1 MGRKV
6 AAMKDED
13 LLLVDYHRFI
23 EAFWKNEEIGEKRV
37 NFFITLVTAVLAG
50 IVALLTKKGD
60 PGGIPS
66 DIADMIILGA
76 LSGIW
81 IMGLATFLRIIQ
93 RNDVTD
99 EYKNILNYI
108 HRNLKERGIALSE
121 YELPFAPKKTRTRKW
136 LLQSGLAEMVAA
148 MNSFLLAC
156 LVFSMFHKCYL
167 WPWVLAAGAFILSYI
182 LQKLIIMQRGG
193 EVPTKTFR
201 ANAGAMIVNKEGLV
215 LALERVKEKDAWQMP
230 QGGIKVGE
238 DPLVAVKREIKEETG
253 IKNNLEHLGNASR
266 LLSYELPAM
275 YRSMKTGWGQVQ
287 YWFAFRFHG
296 DKDAITLGD
305 KKEFKSFRWM
315 TLRELISKTV
325 AFRRPVY
332 EDLIKEFSLFLSK
345 PPDTE

>member
-1 MGRKV
+1 
-6 AAMKDED
+6 MKDED

-50 IVALLTKKGD
+50 IVAFVTKKGE

-66 DIADMIILGA
+66 DIANKIILGA
-76 LSGIW
+76 LSGIL
-81 IMGLATFLRIIQ
+81 IVGLVTFLRIIQ

-99 EYKNILNYI
+99 EYKGILNYI
-108 HRNLKERGIALSE
+108 HSNLKERGIALSE
-121 YELPFAPKKTRTRKW
+121 YELPYAPRKTKIKKW

-148 MNSFLLAC
+148 MNSFVLVC
-156 LVFSMFHKCYL
+156 LVFPMFHKCYL
-167 WPWVLAAGAFILSYI
+167 GPWVPAAGAFILSYI
-182 LQKLIIMQRGG
+182 LQKSIIIQRGW

-238 DPLVAVKREIKEETG
+238 APLVAVKREIKEETG
-253 IKNNLEHLGNASR
+253 IKNNLEYLGKASQ
-266 LLSYELPAM
+266 LLSYELPAK
-275 YRSMKTGWGQVQ
+275 YRSIKTGWGQVQ
-287 YWFAFRFHG
+287 YWFAFRLHG

-315 TLRELISKTV
+315 TLQELTSKTV

-332 EDLIKEFSLFLSK
+332 ENLMKEFSLFISK
-345 PPDTE
+345 SPDAR